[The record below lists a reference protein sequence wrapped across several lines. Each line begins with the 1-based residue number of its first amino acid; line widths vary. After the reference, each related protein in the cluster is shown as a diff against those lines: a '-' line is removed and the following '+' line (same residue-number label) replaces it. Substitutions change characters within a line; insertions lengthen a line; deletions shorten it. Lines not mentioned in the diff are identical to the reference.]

1 MGACRREELM
11 KIEINHIEDLNTA
24 LVVHIP
30 DTKTKIERQ
39 FVIGGNFYKICKK
52 YIQLRPSKLP
62 SNMNRFFLTTRGVN
76 VQSSPSE

>member
-1 MGACRREELM
+1 MGARRREELM

-52 YIQLRPSKLP
+52 RCGRIAAMVILTLYMDGRFAADLKLYLK
-62 SNMNRFFLTTRGVN
+62 R
-76 VQSSPSE
+76 

>member
-11 KIEINHIEDLNTA
+11 KIEVNHIEDL
-24 LVVHIP
+24 VVRIP

-52 YIQLRPSKLP
+52 YIQLRPSNLP
-62 SNMNRFFLTTRGVN
+62 SNMNRFF
-76 VQSSPSE
+76 

>member
-39 FVIGGNFYKICKK
+39 FVIGGNFYKSCKK
-52 YIQLRPSKLP
+52 YIQLRPSNLP
-62 SNMNRFFLTTRGVN
+62 SNMNRFFLTTNGVN